1 MKSLNKFEFIAI
13 FLALNIADIFITVQ
27 ALKNPAIAEL
37 NAIPLMVL
45 FPLKIVMPFFMGAYL
60 YSKTIHTL
68 RAEHYRDIT
77 VLFIIVMYVAILTNN
92 TYWMLS

>member
-1 MKSLNKFEFIAI
+1 MRNLNKFEFIAI
-13 FLALNIADIFITVQ
+13 FLTLNVADIFITVM

-37 NAIPLMVL
+37 NAIPFMVL

-60 YSKTIHTL
+60 YSEAIHTL

-77 VLFIIVMYVAILTNN
+77 VWFIIMMYVAILINN